1 MVRLI
6 FTLFLIWLL
15 CMWNE
20 IKNYYD
26 AAFDT
31 LSFVVDINN
40 IKIIKKTFWKS
51 IQSMDTSIQD

>member
-20 IKNYYD
+20 RENYYD
-26 AAFDT
+26 A